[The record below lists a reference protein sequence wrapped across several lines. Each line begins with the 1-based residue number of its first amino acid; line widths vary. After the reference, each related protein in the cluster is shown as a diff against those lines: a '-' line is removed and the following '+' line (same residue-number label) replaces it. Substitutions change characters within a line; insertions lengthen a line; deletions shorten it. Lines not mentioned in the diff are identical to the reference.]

1 MPVENLLVM
10 SFGDGEMMRTFTL
23 TYIYLVSFFRLTK
36 KKKKEKRNLH
46 GKKTSLMTDFIVTI
60 ICES

>member
-1 MPVENLLVM
+1 
-10 SFGDGEMMRTFTL
+10 MRTFTL
-23 TYIYLVSFFRLTK
+23 TSSYLVSFLRLTK
-36 KKKKEKRNLH
+36 KKKKNLH

>member
-1 MPVENLLVM
+1 
-10 SFGDGEMMRTFTL
+10 MRTFTL
-23 TYIYLVSFFRLTK
+23 TYIYLVSFLRLTK
-36 KKKKEKRNLH
+36 KNNKKKLH